1 MQLTA
6 LTARDLMTRDVV
18 TVKPELTVADLM
30 DVLME
35 EGLSG
40 VPVVDRNGKVAGVVS
55 STDVLRAAAEEART
69 PSGTEGE
76 EAPAAYYRELGAAPR
91 SLALTLPPNLP
102 RTRLGALPVRDI
114 MTRGTLSVRP
124 TATLPEVARFL
135 VRSGVHRTLVMEGAA
150 LVGVVSAL
158 DLLRPLAELNEEA

>member
-1 MQLTA
+1 
-6 LTARDLMTRDVV
+6 
-18 TVKPELTVADLM
+18 
-30 DVLME
+30 
-35 EGLSG
+35 
-40 VPVVDRNGKVAGVVS
+40 
-55 STDVLRAAAEEART
+55 
-69 PSGTEGE
+69 
-76 EAPAAYYRELGAAPR
+76 
-91 SLALTLPPNLP
+91 
-102 RTRLGALPVRDI
+102 